1 VLQRAEHMPDPTGL
15 AVIEGFVTDPSD
27 LVRNEA
33 KRYLKE
39 RGHHVP

>member
-1 VLQRAEHMPDPTGL
+1 
-15 AVIEGFVTDPSD
+15 VIQGFVTDPSD

-39 RGHHVP
+39 RGHHVR